1 MSDKITFPPTQDDE
15 DHNNLQTRLNEDGKL
30 EITLKDSG
38 EVSDGWHT
46 FDELY
51 HYRML
56 YNAGMATYFHEFL
69 EEHGPYDDQFV
80 VKSWRHSDGELCF
93 GKDNYFVVVMQL
105 PTGQVSNHYKGEYW
119 DLFKV
124 PEVER
129 APEWDGHTPQQAAER
144 LEAYLR
150 QTS

>member
-1 MSDKITFPPTQDDE
+1 MSTKIIIP
-15 DHNNLQTRLNEDGKL
+15 LNEYGITSIPNPADPHNIVFGLEASGK
-30 EITLKDSG
+30 
-38 EVSDGWHT
+38 VSDGYHT

-56 YNAGMATYFHEFL
+56 YNAGMANALYDL
-69 EEHGPYDDQFV
+69 EYHDRGQDIKI

-105 PTGQVSNHYKGEYW
+105 PTGQVSNHYHGEHW

-129 APEWDGHTPQQAAER
+129 APEYDGHTPQEAAER
-144 LEAYLR
+144 LEKYLKG
-150 QTS
+150 

>member
-1 MSDKITFPPTQDDE
+1 MSSKLLIPFFAVRGP
-15 DHNNLQTRLNEDGKL
+15 NEGNI
-30 EITLKDSG
+30 EITLPDTG
-38 EVSDGWHT
+38 DVSDGWHT

-56 YNAGMATYFHEFL
+56 YNAGMANELTRHFQYSNPIDV
-69 EEHGPYDDQFV
+69 GPV
-80 VKSWRHSDGELCF
+80 CKSWRHSDGELCF

-105 PTGQVSNHYKGEYW
+105 PTGQVSNHYHGDHW

-129 APEWDGHTPQQAAER
+129 APEYDGHTPQQAAER
-144 LEAYLR
+144 LEKYLR
-150 QTS
+150 GEY

>member
-1 MSDKITFPPTQDDE
+1 MGDKTCITVGADNSDGTSSVHQYGSK
-15 DHNNLQTRLNEDGKL
+15 G
-30 EITLKDSG
+30 EI
-38 EVSDGWHT
+38 SDGWHT

-56 YNAGMATYFHEFL
+56 YNAGMANALARDNLNVPTS
-69 EEHGPYDDQFV
+69 EEIEV

-150 QTS
+150 S